1 MLTESHGIT
10 PAFRFGVAG
19 LEQVQVFEGVT
30 FGVFP
35 VYNVHHKQPL
45 SSEAAVAAA
54 DNTLSLPNMCR
65 SQSWSDILLWCST

>member
-1 MLTESHGIT
+1 MLTESHAIT
-10 PAFRFGVAG
+10 PASRFGVAG

-45 SSEAAVAAA
+45 S
-54 DNTLSLPNMCR
+54 
-65 SQSWSDILLWCST
+65 